1 MFGRAARPYDR
12 PVHEHAEAQA
22 TDGAAVAAP
31 VRAAGAP
38 ATAQAL
44 ALGLQRSVG
53 NAATARLLQRLVSPQ
68 ARTSATE
75 QDDTGLEYRRFEGHA
90 FVRDRGEHSSGV
102 DADDIQQGLLGD
114 CYFLSPLAAAAR
126 INPAKIRRLIR
137 GPVDTQPGG
146 SRIYEVDL
154 YEGHWIGNPSKR
166 TVRVTDRFVSTA
178 GGDSRYAQPG
188 DVAAGSTGGEIWVL
202 LLEKAYAGMLGGYD
216 EAHSGLMADGMTAVT
231 GIDTD
236 WESIA
241 GRSDA
246 RIWSDIAGCVR
257 DGKPVTIQTKQVF
270 TADELAEARDIEY
283 TILAEHAYN
292 IAAVNEEWQTI
303 DIRNPHGN
311 NHLMGFPLVR
321 LKRFFDY
328 YVMSE
333 QSFR

>member
-1 MFGRAARPYDR
+1 M
-12 PVHEHAEAQA
+12 HEHAEAQA
-22 TDGAAVAAP
+22 QEAAPVAAP
-31 VRAAGAP
+31 ARSGP
-38 ATAQAL
+38 ATAAAL
-44 ALGLQRSVG
+44 ALGLQRSAG
-53 NAATARLLQRLVSPQ
+53 NAATAQLLQRLVSPQ

-75 QDDTGLEYRRFEGHA
+75 QDDTGLEFRRFEGHA
-90 FVRDRGEHSSGV
+90 FVRDHGEHSSGV
-102 DADDIQQGLLGD
+102 DADDIKQGLLGD

-126 INPAKIRRLIR
+126 INPAKIRQLIR

-146 SRIYEVDL
+146 ARIYEVDL

-188 DVAAGSTGGEIWVL
+188 DVAAGSTGGEIWVM
-202 LLEKAYAGMLGGYD
+202 LLEKAYAGMRGGYD
-216 EAHSGLMADGMTAVT
+216 KAHSGLMADGMTAVT

-246 RIWSDIAGCVR
+246 RVWSDIAGCVR
-257 DGKPVTIQTKQVF
+257 DGKPVTIQTKQEL
-270 TADELAEARDIEY
+270 TGDELAEARDIGY
-283 TILAEHAYN
+283 TIHAKHAYN
-292 IAAVNEEWQTI
+292 IASVNEEWQTI
-303 DIRNPHGN
+303 DIRNPHGM
-311 NHLMGFPLVR
+311 NHLNGFPLVR